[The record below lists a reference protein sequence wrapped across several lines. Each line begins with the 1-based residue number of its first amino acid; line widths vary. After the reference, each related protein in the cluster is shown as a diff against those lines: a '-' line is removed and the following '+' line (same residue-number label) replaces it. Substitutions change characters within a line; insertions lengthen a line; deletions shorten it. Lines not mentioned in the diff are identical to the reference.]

1 MRKLALDIGTAS
13 CGFAISDE
21 SNIISIGLEN
31 YKFPENEFDYMFKRI
46 GHYLQEYQ
54 VDKIVIGLPLRS
66 NGTFSERTTLIQD
79 LGHKIKQQFNVDIY
93 FENEYGS
100 TKKAEEILMLTGMK
114 RKKRKQFKDKLA
126 AQIILDEYLKYHL

>member
-31 YKFPENEFDYMFKRI
+31 YKFPENEFDYMFKKI
-46 GHYLQEYQ
+46 EHYLGQYQ
-54 VDKIVIGLPLRS
+54 VDKIIIGLPLRS
-66 NGTFSERTTLIQD
+66 NGTFSERTTLIKY
-79 LGHKIKQQFNVDIY
+79 LGEKISQQFKIDIY

-100 TKKAEEILMLTGMK
+100 TKKAEEILILTGMK
-114 RKKRKQFKDKLA
+114 RKKRKQFKDQLA